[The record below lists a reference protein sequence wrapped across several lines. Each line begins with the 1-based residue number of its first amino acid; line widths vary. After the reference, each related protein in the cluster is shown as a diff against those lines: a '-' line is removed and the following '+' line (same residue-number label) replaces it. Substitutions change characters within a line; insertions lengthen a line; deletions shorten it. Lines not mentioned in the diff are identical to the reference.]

1 MIWYNKKYAPDFSI
15 IQPILR
21 HFMSCFCKQTRMH
34 MGNKVD
40 KNTDDKIRLD
50 KWLWAA
56 RFYRTRALAKQAVE
70 SGKVHYQGTKTKCS
84 RVVELHAK
92 ITIRQGTDEKTVLVQ
107 ALSGSRRGAPEA
119 ALLYHETAQ
128 SEKARTDLA
137 AGKKAMGQTTIS
149 QGKPTKKQRRD
160 QQRFEQQ
167 QL

>member
-1 MIWYNKKYAPDFSI
+1 
-15 IQPILR
+15 
-21 HFMSCFCKQTRMH
+21 MSCFCKQTRMH

-40 KNTDDKIRLD
+40 NNTDDKIRLD

>member
-1 MIWYNKKYAPDFSI
+1 
-15 IQPILR
+15 
-21 HFMSCFCKQTRMH
+21 
-34 MGNKVD
+34 
-40 KNTDDKIRLD
+40 
-50 KWLWAA
+50 
-56 RFYRTRALAKQAVE
+56 
-70 SGKVHYQGTKTKCS
+70 
-84 RVVELHAK
+84 VVELHAK